1 VSLSIIIM
9 CAILLSIAFHFVGVY
24 AGAKKTVW
32 VMLILMWAASISVAT
47 SEVKPKA
54 YEDLKGMQGKYSD
67 TDTLI
72 KKSMPKVSVY
82 EMILIKKSFIN
93 NENKLKKR

>member
-1 VSLSIIIM
+1 MSLSIIII

-32 VMLILMWAASISVAT
+32 VMLILMWAAAISIAT

-82 EMILIKKSFIN
+82 EMILIKKSFLN
-93 NENKLKKR
+93 NESKLKR